1 MGAPVRRV
9 TASDVAR
16 SLGISRA
23 TVGFVLNGTPGQ
35 TIPEAT
41 RSRVLAEAERL
52 GYRPHA
58 AARALARGSSRLVL
72 FVLPDWPSD
81 HGLRQYLDEAATVLD
96 SAGYTLVTWSRRPGS
111 QTRPLWES
119 LDPDLIV
126 PIAPLTDAELAAL
139 HRPGAPLL
147 FPGGER
153 FHDLERRSYVRESSA
168 IQVRHLQELGHTRLA
183 FAAPADPRLAGLTA
197 ARANAARACAAT
209 LAVDVC
215 DERAVGG
222 EDGSAAAAVR
232 DWEAA
237 GVTGVVAYDDE
248 VAAAVAGAAIR
259 CGVAVPG
266 RLAVIGHDDSP
277 IARLFVPAL
286 TSVRLDLAGMGRG
299 AARAV
304 LHALGAGGEVPEPD
318 DGAQVVRREST

>member
-1 MGAPVRRV
+1 MTTPARRV

-23 TVGFVLNGTPGQ
+23 TVGFVLNETPGQ

-41 RSRVLAEAERL
+41 RNRVLAEAERL

-81 HGLRQYLDEAATVLD
+81 HGLRQYLDEAAAVLD

-111 QTRPLWES
+111 RTRPPWEA

-126 PIAPLTDAELAAL
+126 PVAPLTEAELADL
-139 HRPGAPLL
+139 GRPGAPLL

-153 FHDLERRSYVRESSA
+153 HHDLERQGYLRESSA
-168 IQVRHLQELGHTRLA
+168 VQVRHLRELGHTRVA
-183 FAAPADPRLAGLTA
+183 FAATSDPRLAGLAA
-197 ARANAARACAAT
+197 ARAAAARDCAAA

-215 DERAVGG
+215 DERAVGRD
-222 EDGSAAAAVR
+222 DGSAAAAVR
-232 DWEAA
+232 EWTAA
-237 GVTGVVAYDDE
+237 GVTGVIAYNDD

-259 CGVAVPG
+259 GGVPVPG

-286 TSVRLDLAGMGRG
+286 TSVRLDVAGMGRG
-299 AARAV
+299 AARAI
-304 LHALGAGGEVPEPD
+304 LHALGAGGELPEPD
-318 DGAQVVRREST
+318 GGAEVVRREST